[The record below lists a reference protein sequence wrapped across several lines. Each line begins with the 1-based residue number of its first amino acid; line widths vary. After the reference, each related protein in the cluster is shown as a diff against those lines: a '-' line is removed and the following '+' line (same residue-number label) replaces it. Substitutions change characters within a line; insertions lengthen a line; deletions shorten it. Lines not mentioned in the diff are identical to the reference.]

1 MKIEDSDLKIET
13 FKSHGHGGQCVNTTD
28 SAVKITHI
36 PTGIV
41 VSCQDER
48 SQIQNLKKAKRELQ
62 RRLDEIE
69 SEQRRAAANALRQE
83 QIQDGDRARKVRT
96 YNAQRDNVKDVRLD
110 KTFSYNDVLFK
121 DGFAK
126 LSSELTNMQVLC
138 LVHLTT

>member
-1 MKIEDSDLKIET
+1 MNMRIKDNDLKIET
-13 FKSHGHGGQCVNTTD
+13 CKSHGHGGQCVNTTD

-36 PTGIV
+36 PTGIT

-69 SEQRRAAANALRQE
+69 NEQRRTAANALRQE

-96 YNAQRDNVKDVRLD
+96 YNAQRDSVKDVRLD
-110 KTFSYNDVLFK
+110 KTFSYNDILFK

-126 LSSELTNMQVLC
+126 LSDELINM
-138 LVHLTT
+138 

>member
-1 MKIEDSDLKIET
+1 MKIKDSDLKIET

-48 SQIQNLKKAKRELQ
+48 SQVQNLKKAKRELQ

-126 LSSELTNMQVLC
+126 LSSELTNM
-138 LVHLTT
+138 

>member
-1 MKIEDSDLKIET
+1 MVQAVKE
-13 FKSHGHGGQCVNTTD
+13 FNTTD

-41 VSCQDER
+41 VSCQDEC

-69 SEQRRAAANALRQE
+69 NEQRRAAANALRQE

-96 YNAQRDNVKDVRLD
+96 YNAQRDSVKDVRLD
-110 KTFSYNDVLFK
+110 TSFSYNEVLFK

-126 LSSELTNMQVLC
+126 LSSKLVNM
-138 LVHLTT
+138 

>member
-1 MKIEDSDLKIET
+1 MKIKDSDLKIET

-126 LSSELTNMQVLC
+126 LSSELTNM
-138 LVHLTT
+138 

>member
-69 SEQRRAAANALRQE
+69 NEQRRAAANALRQE

-96 YNAQRDNVKDVRLD
+96 YNAQRDNVKDVRLN

-126 LSSELTNMQVLC
+126 LSSELTNM
-138 LVHLTT
+138 

>member
-126 LSSELTNMQVLC
+126 LSSELTNM
-138 LVHLTT
+138 